1 MWTAGIRVFGRC
13 AIYPVCEIIQPC
25 ITQCIAR
32 TIRKAKISCKTSMF
46 KPSAQDFLTPFGT
59 LQRYTTLFD
68 SFTDFSFHFYATLNF
83 FSIMVRLTDVQ
94 RGRAIAL
101 LMQGQRQQQVVNPFG
116 VNVSIIE
123 RLVRRW
129 RETGHLADRPRSG
142 RPHLRNRHLTATE
155 TALNT
160 VGTHNRQIS
169 PKTVGS
175 RLREIGLRARRPY
188 VGLPLT
194 QARRLRRMAWLTA
207 HAPRLYPMR
216 QWRRVLFTDES
227 RFTFYRADG
236 RRRVYR
242 RRGERFADACV
253 VERDRFGGGSVMVW
267 GGIAHGIKSQLIIV
281 AGNMTA
287 VRYRDEILRPVAV
300 PLVQQR
306 NLILQQDNARPHVAR
321 VCQDFLANNNI
332 APLAWPPYSPD
343 LTPIEHMWDE
353 LDRRVRKR
361 RNPRPSPPLPPPPP
375 PRTPATLAQL
385 RNALIDE
392 WNNIPMRTVNALVN
406 SIQRRIRAATA
417 ARGGTPDIDFQFD
430 FDIKIWEGSYQWT
443 SITRD
448 LLITNQWNLDLL
460 FHTCTVL

>member
-1 MWTAGIRVFGRC
+1 
-13 AIYPVCEIIQPC
+13 
-25 ITQCIAR
+25 
-32 TIRKAKISCKTSMF
+32 MF

-94 RGRAIAL
+94 NGRAIAL
-101 LMQGQRQQQVVNPFG
+101 LMQGQRQQQVANHFG
-116 VNVSIIE
+116 VNVSTIE
-123 RLVRRW
+123 RLVRRL

-142 RPHLRNRHLTATE
+142 RPCVTSRRRDRTIRLAHSRNRHLTATE

-194 QARRLRRMAWLTA
+194 QAGRLRRMALTQAGRLRRMAWLTA
-207 HAPRLYPMR
+207 HAPRLFPMR

-227 RFTFYRADG
+227 RFTLYRADG

-253 VERDRFGGGSVMVW
+253 VERDRFRGGSVMVW

-281 AGNMTA
+281 AGNLTA
-287 VRYRDEILRPVAV
+287 VRY
-300 PLVQQR
+300 
-306 NLILQQDNARPHVAR
+306 
-321 VCQDFLANNNI
+321 LASCC
-332 APLAWPPYSPD
+332 SPAC
-343 LTPIEHMWDE
+343 
-353 LDRRVRKR
+353 
-361 RNPRPSPPLPPPPP
+361 
-375 PRTPATLAQL
+375 AT
-385 RNALIDE
+385 
-392 WNNIPMRTVNALVN
+392 T
-406 SIQRRIRAATA
+406 
-417 ARGGTPDIDFQFD
+417 
-430 FDIKIWEGSYQWT
+430 
-443 SITRD
+443 
-448 LLITNQWNLDLL
+448 
-460 FHTCTVL
+460 

>member
-25 ITQCIAR
+25 TTQCIAR
-32 TIRKAKISCKTSMF
+32 TIRKAKISCKTIMF

-83 FSIMVRLTDVQ
+83 FQSWYDRLMFRGVGQLRCWCRVRGNSKLPIILGLT
-94 RGRAIAL
+94 
-101 LMQGQRQQQVVNPFG
+101 
-116 VNVSIIE
+116 
-123 RLVRRW
+123 
-129 RETGHLADRPRSG
+129 TGHLADRPRSG
-142 RPHLRNRHLTATE
+142 RPRMTSRRQDRTIRLAHLRIRHLTATE

-194 QARRLRRMAWLTA
+194 QARRLRRMACLTA
-207 HAPRLYPMR
+207 HASRLFPMR

-227 RFTFYRADG
+227 RFTLYRADG

-361 RNPRPSPPLPPPPP
+361 RNHPPPSP
-375 PRTPATLAQL
+375 PATLAQL

-417 ARGGTPDIDFQFD
+417 ARGGHTRYWFSVWFWFQD
-430 FDIKIWEGSYQWT
+430 LGGSYQWT

-448 LLITNQWNLDLL
+448 LLITNQWNLELL